1 MADEQVRIVVKVEGD
16 TTGAGKVKTAMAGL
30 GSTAASIAT
39 GGLAL
44 AAGAI
49 AGVGVA
55 AVAAGRELFNMS
67 SDIDQASNMLAA
79 SLGIPKEAAEE
90 FEGVMKGVFAN
101 NFGESFEDIG
111 QSVNEVVTQLGRL
124 PDAEL
129 QAVTEGALAL
139 RDAFDLDVNE
149 SIQAVDALMENFG
162 LTSTEA
168 MDFVAAGM
176 QKGLN
181 ASGDLVD
188 SITEYSTQ
196 FASGGA
202 DAEQFFSLLDSG
214 LQQGMLGTD
223 KAADLFK
230 EFRLKIT
237 DGSEDVA
244 AALEEVG
251 ISGDEFVQ
259 SIVSGNVDVA
269 DAWTMVQDALKETSK
284 TQDVTALGARIMGT
298 QFEDMGTDAALA
310 IDLTTSKLSDMS
322 GATDALN
329 QQYAN
334 FGSLFEGV
342 KRQALTALEPIGGA
356 LLKVAQDIMPQV
368 TAFIDEKIIPAL
380 ALFAEWLGEKIPA
393 AFAIVQSVAGN
404 FMSGLGELLAVFTG
418 VGAEM
423 FDTLDA
429 VREIG
434 FAFGLTSEQVDQME
448 AVIRSVG
455 DGFRAFF
462 DVVSPIVAQI
472 VDFVTEFVSW
482 KDILIVVGG
491 VIAATVIP
499 ALVSLAATIAP
510 VVLAVA
516 AVIAIVATL
525 RNAWE
530 SDWAGI
536 RTTFTAAWGV
546 IEPVLAEIGSLFG
559 EIFTEIGAI
568 FKDLGAAFGD
578 GKGPAIDWGKVIK
591 GVASFVIKIVRGLAA
606 VLKKALEGIRKFWDK
621 HGKAI
626 VKIVK
631 AFVKI
636 VKKQIDTVMKV
647 IHGIITVFL
656 KLIKGDWKGAWQT
669 IQKTAAEVW
678 ENIKTILRQFIKIF
692 TAAWEAWLKN
702 ILKAFLEWVR
712 DTIAALDRWAK
723 DLISIVTKGLADAA
737 KVVIKWVAD
746 TAASFTKW
754 ATDIITTITKWATD
768 LPAKITK
775 GLADAAKVIV
785 KWVADTAASFTKWA
799 ADVIATI
806 TKWATD
812 LPAKITK
819 GLADAAKVIV
829 KWVADTAASFTKW
842 ATDIITTITKW
853 ATDLPAKIT
862 KGLADAAKEITTFV
876 TTSLAQFSSWVTS
889 IGTTITSGFAGVVTA
904 LKTALGT
911 LVSAVTDPTTWAKLV
926 GIGTKIIEAIVAAWT
941 DSTKLADDLGVKI
954 GEWVGNLVSG
964 WATKAATAIAK
975 LKSIGSQLVTNIIEG
990 FPEIG
995 TLPTKLGAKIGE
1007 WVANL
1012 VENWATKAATAIKK
1026 LLEIGGNI
1034 VQGIKDGIEDAFE
1047 KWVKGTPFSE
1057 IFQGLIN
1064 AIKNALGIG
1073 SPSKPMIEAGKNIVG
1088 GLAKGITDNI
1098 GLAQAAMVNLADS
1111 LIAPTVPAIGG
1122 GMILPGMAS
1131 PAMAGIGAAGAG
1143 AGAVPNISNSSAVH
1157 IGEVHIHD
1165 DMDAESFTARVAGA
1179 LETLNFRAGR

>member
-775 GLADAAKVIV
+775 GLADAAK
-785 KWVADTAASFTKWA
+785 
-799 ADVIATI
+799 
-806 TKWATD
+806 
-812 LPAKITK
+812 
-819 GLADAAKVIV
+819 
-829 KWVADTAASFTKW
+829 
-842 ATDIITTITKW
+842 
-853 ATDLPAKIT
+853 
-862 KGLADAAKEITTFV
+862 EITTFV